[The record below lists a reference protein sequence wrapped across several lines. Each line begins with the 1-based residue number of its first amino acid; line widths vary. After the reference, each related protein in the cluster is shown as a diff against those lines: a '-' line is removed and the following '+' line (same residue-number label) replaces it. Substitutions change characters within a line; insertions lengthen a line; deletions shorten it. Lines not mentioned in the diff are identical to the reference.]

1 MANREQKRVE
11 RQKRK
16 ARGQERK
23 AELMDRMSET
33 YESRNRA
40 ARERLEP
47 LEENERPTVV
57 TVCAVIA
64 ALLAVGSPIAY
75 LAGAEIRGER
85 PPVIDVIWPMLL
97 MGMAAYGMWRSRY
110 WAVLGFDV
118 ILALFILIGAL
129 GLIGANSIGAALIY
143 TGLLAGAGTLFFF
156 MVKAMA
162 RIQLPE
168 RPTGPPL

>member
-1 MANREQKRVE
+1 MADRERKRAE

-16 ARGQERK
+16 ARGAARRT
-23 AELMDRMSET
+23 ELTERMSAS
-33 YESRNRA
+33 YEAKNQA
-40 ARERLEP
+40 AREKLEP
-47 LEENERPTVV
+47 LAEDERPLVV

-64 ALLAVGSPIAY
+64 ALLAIASPIAY

-85 PPVIDVIWPMLL
+85 PPLINVIWPMIL
-97 MGMAAYGMWRSRY
+97 MGMAAYGMWKARY

-129 GLIGANSIGAALIY
+129 GLVAAPNVGAAIVY
-143 TGLLAGAGTLFFF
+143 LALVAIAGTLFYF

-162 RIQLPE
+162 RIQMPD
-168 RPTGPPL
+168 RPSRPPL